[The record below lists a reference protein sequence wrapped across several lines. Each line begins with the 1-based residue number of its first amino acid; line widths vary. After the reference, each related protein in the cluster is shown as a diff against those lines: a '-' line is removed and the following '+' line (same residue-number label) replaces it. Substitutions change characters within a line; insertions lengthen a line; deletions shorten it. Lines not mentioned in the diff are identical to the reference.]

1 MDTIVT
7 VFIFFLLA
15 VIIGYYVILTWSL
28 LRVCRENSRNW
39 IIIMVTSYFI
49 GLLGVIPLCF
59 YWFGEEVKEEEADN
73 RKDSF
78 NLGYHV
84 AYALK
89 KQLVPVI
96 AILAF
101 FVYASFLVSSPAGV
115 IAAVPT
121 ILAMLFVFSYSLYI
135 TTLVFTTLY
144 VSKLFYIAKVEKPRK
159 AILRILSIIPEIS
172 RWYLILLFVIQIYNR
187 YVGWTFHPNTVWL
200 WITSFVVS
208 STIIGIA
215 YDE

>member
-115 IAAVPT
+115 IAALPT

-135 TTLVFTTLY
+135 TD
-144 VSKLFYIAKVEKPRK
+144 RK
-159 AILRILSIIPEIS
+159 STRL
-172 RWYLILLFVIQIYNR
+172 N
-187 YVGWTFHPNTVWL
+187 
-200 WITSFVVS
+200 S
-208 STIIGIA
+208 SH
-215 YDE
+215 